1 MNKFLFPKSLLFCSF
16 ENFYVALEMIIRKR
30 KECKGGHC
38 VFIER
43 MNVMEK
49 IFVLKVGCMTKIL
62 LLKVGCMTNIFINK
76 SLQLIEFIS

>member
-38 VFIER
+38 VFIYRTNECYGENICIKSW
-43 MNVMEK
+43 MHDKNLT
-49 IFVLKVGCMTKIL
+49 LKSWMHDEYL
-62 LLKVGCMTNIFINK
+62 Y
-76 SLQLIEFIS
+76 Q